1 MVELM
6 VAMAIIVLALLPV
19 TYTFSQ
25 ERQLALK
32 YYQQAVA
39 LEIVD
44 GEMELLL
51 AGAWRAYRP
60 GKHTYS
66 VRAESAVNLPPG
78 EFVLTM
84 EGNQVRLEWQPSGR
98 HSGTRVVRE
107 GVGR

>member
-6 VAMAIIVLALLPV
+6 VAMAILLLALVPV

-39 LEIVD
+39 IEIVD
-44 GEMELLL
+44 GEMEVLR
-51 AGAWRAYRP
+51 AGAWRSYRAGAQP
-60 GKHTYS
+60 YV
-66 VRAESAVNLPPG
+66 VRAESAANLPPG
-78 EFVLTM
+78 EFVLTVD
-84 EGNQVRLEWQPSGR
+84 GNRLRLEWQPLGEGR
-98 HSGTRVVRE
+98 GARVVRE